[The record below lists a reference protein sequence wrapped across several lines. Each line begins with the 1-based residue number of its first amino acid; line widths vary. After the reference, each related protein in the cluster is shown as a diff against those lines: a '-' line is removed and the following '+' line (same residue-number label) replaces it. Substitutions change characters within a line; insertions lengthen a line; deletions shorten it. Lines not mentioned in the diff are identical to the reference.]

1 MFFFYLQSN
10 KLLRGEGDQD
20 GNDIGSGNDG
30 DDEEEYT
37 GSHGTTKIPLRSSSL
52 KSANA
57 QPLVNLSDMYLR
69 QNGFLPPMG
78 WHQGIPYGPRM
89 MGQPPQYRP
98 PPPVFDGEHKN
109 SDKNQLLQ
117 PMPHMRCFCCGEVQ
131 HWGAPFPNHSQFFT
145 ATPGGVPYSAHAPPG
160 TINPGYPGPMF
171 IKASNA
177 TGSSS
182 VLPVHMPTSTS
193 LIRPEFLADFNHQQH
208 LRPTVPNTLPPH
220 ARGSLGLGL
229 MRPNGRPSSA
239 CFANRHLL
247 QMPQNLQIDPSMQNV
262 DWSVNPMHG
271 MLPHR
276 MPYPGTLPFNNGRL
290 IQHKD
295 SNDTEEIRYGPFSD
309 GEGDRITRKPQK
321 NRSRRPSFP
330 MSNNIIDGIHPQLGI
345 VPPHYVTLS
354 RATTEALAAGATFKN
369 GQIQNSVFERI
380 QLEDGR
386 FGPPPEV
393 FGPGISNQM
402 GNKNGK
408 RYTSQPQ
415 LNERNGVAFNL
426 ADDKS
431 PTSQLGRSSSC
442 GASSN
447 KERFNDMKPEIPKYK
462 PILQVKSYKGVTSTT
477 AVPLNVIKKEGGD
490 GSEDDYLFPDLPP
503 PPDALLEPRKNV
515 RGISPAVTKKDY
527 KKGTGNTQSFLV
539 HQTSFDIASSD
550 SQLLN
555 DGTQNSRSSSLD
567 DLTLQEC
574 PPILSHDSG
583 RDDGEIRNCV
593 RESYY
598 QKSNTLPINGSLING
613 SKRVVPSLQLYGSEE
628 KHLSQNAVIGKDYIQ

>member
-1 MFFFYLQSN
+1 
-10 KLLRGEGDQD
+10 
-20 GNDIGSGNDG
+20 
-30 DDEEEYT
+30 
-37 GSHGTTKIPLRSSSL
+37 
-52 KSANA
+52 
-57 QPLVNLSDMYLR
+57 MYLR

-78 WHQGIPYGPRM
+78 WHQGMSYGPRM

-98 PPPVFDGEHKN
+98 PPPVFDGEHKG
-109 SDKNQLLQ
+109 SDKNQMLQ
-117 PMPHMRCFCCGEVQ
+117 QMSHMRCFCCGEMQ
-131 HWGAPFPNHSQFFT
+131 HWGAPIPNHPQFFT
-145 ATPGGVPYSAHAPPG
+145 ATPGGIPYSSHAQPG
-160 TINPGYPGPMF
+160 SVNPGYPGAMF

-193 LIRPEFLADFNHQQH
+193 LIRPDFLADFNQQQQ
-208 LRPTVPNTLPPH
+208 LTPTVPNTLPPH
-220 ARGSLGLGL
+220 ARGSMGLGL
-229 MRPNGRPSSA
+229 MRPNGRPSPA

-247 QMPQNLQIDPSMQNV
+247 QMQQNLPIDPSMPNV
-262 DWSVNPMHG
+262 DWSVNPMHS

-276 MPYPGTLPFNNGRL
+276 MPYPGTMPFQNGGL

-295 SNDTEEIRYGPFSD
+295 SNDSEEVRYGPFSD

-321 NRSRRPSFP
+321 NRNRRPSFP
-330 MSNNIIDGIHPQLGI
+330 MSSSIIDGIHPQHFGGI

-354 RATTEALAAGATFKN
+354 RATTEALAAGAQK
-369 GQIQNSVFERI
+369 GIFERI
-380 QLEDGR
+380 QFENSQ
-386 FGPPPEV
+386 FGPEV
-393 FGPGISNQM
+393 FGPGIPNLM
-402 GNKNGK
+402 GSKHGK

-415 LNERNGVAFNL
+415 LNEKNGVAFNL
-426 ADDKS
+426 SDDKS

-447 KERFNDMKPEIPKYK
+447 KGRFNDMKPDIPKYK

-477 AVPLNVIKKEGGD
+477 AIPLNVIKKESGD

-515 RGISPAVTKKDY
+515 RGISPAVAKKDI
-527 KKGTGNTQSFLV
+527 KKGSGNPSSFLV
-539 HQTSFDIASSD
+539 HQTSFDFASSD
-550 SQLLN
+550 SQMLN

-574 PPILSHDSG
+574 PPIMPHESG
-583 RDDGEIRNCV
+583 RDEGEIRNCI

-598 QKSNTLPINGSLING
+598 LKSSTLPINGSLING
-613 SKRVVPSLQLYGSEE
+613 SKRNSPSLQLYGSED
-628 KHLSQNAVIGKDYIQ
+628 KQLSQNLSECKSCYYEIVIYMKSI